1 VVDAE
6 DRRRLN
12 AAMASRTDTLRMPDG
27 GTMDAYVALPEA
39 GGGPGVLVLM
49 EIFGVGDYIRGT
61 SDRLAELGYV
71 AMAPD
76 LYRRTRPGA
85 QFGKDQDALR
95 EAGAAVAELDL
106 VGAIADA
113 VVALAALHALP
124 EVRGHTGV
132 LGFCLGGTLAFAVA
146 ADADPDA
153 LVAYYGSII
162 PEMLGDADRI
172 TCPALFHFGAQDQ
185 YIPLEQSERVAAVAA
200 SRPGWE
206 VHIHPDGGHAF
217 DNWDHPMF
225 HQPEPAARAW
235 ELTRAFL
242 ARTLPVG

>member
-6 DRRRLN
+6 DRRRLS
-12 AAMASRTDTLRMPDG
+12 ASMASRTETIRMPDDG
-27 GTMDAYVALPEA
+27 AMEAYVALPEA

-61 SDRLAELGYV
+61 GDRLAELGYV

-85 QFGKDQDALR
+85 RFGKDPDALR

-106 VGAIADA
+106 VGAIEDA
-113 VVALAALHALP
+113 IVALGVLRALP
-124 EVRGHTGV
+124 EVRGGAGT
-132 LGFCLGGTLAFAVA
+132 LGFCLGGTLAFGVA
-146 ADADPDA
+146 AGADPDT

-172 TCPALFHFGAQDQ
+172 TCPALFHFGAEDP
-185 YIPLEQSERVAAVAA
+185 YIPLDQARRVADVAA
-200 SRPGWE
+200 SHPGWE
-206 VHIHPDGGHAF
+206 VHIQPDGGHAF